1 VARRR
6 SSRSL
11 LLRRSAAVGAI
22 LLVGL
27 LYYRP
32 LRSWIETHRVL
43 DARRAQVHAL
53 QVEKQSLERRLALS
67 TSAAELAREARRL
80 GYVRPGER
88 LFIVKGIDQ
97 WRRRLRSSI
106 EGHGR

>member
-6 SSRSL
+6 RPSRSV
-11 LLRRSAAVGAI
+11 LLRRWLAVGAI

-32 LRSWIETHRVL
+32 LRSWIETRHAL

-53 QVEKQSLERRLALS
+53 EVEKATLVRRLTLS

-80 GYVRPGER
+80 GYVHPGEK
-88 LFIVKGIDQ
+88 LFIVKGIAQ
-97 WRRRLRSSI
+97 WRARLT
-106 EGHGR
+106 GHGR

>member
-1 VARRR
+1 MARRR
-6 SSRSL
+6 PSRAL
-11 LLRRSAAVGAI
+11 IFRRWLAVGAI
-22 LLVGL
+22 LLVVL

-32 LRSWIETHRVL
+32 LRSWITTHHAL

-53 QVEKQSLERRLALS
+53 QSEKASLQRRLDLS

-88 LFIVKGIDQ
+88 LFIVKGIQQ
-97 WRRRLRSSI
+97 WRARLRASI